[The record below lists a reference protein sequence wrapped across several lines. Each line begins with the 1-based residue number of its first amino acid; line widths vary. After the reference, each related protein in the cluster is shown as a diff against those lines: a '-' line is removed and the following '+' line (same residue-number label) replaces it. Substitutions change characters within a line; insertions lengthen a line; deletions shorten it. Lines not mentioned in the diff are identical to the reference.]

1 MGLTTPLLHLLPK
14 LNFSSEQNCLVVH
27 LKIHKKQMHDSYS
40 RQVLSRE
47 QPDLGLQ
54 LQGPSFLRLGIT
66 HRKKQKKIITLML
79 WYYVITMQLLLHE
92 NITTHITT
100 FSWCFQWL
108 FALPNFNYSSWSATK
123 SICAK
128 CLVYKISPKTIPMF
142 LRETLVETKHL
153 LFHTQTF
160 GALFFSLTWFYPF
173 WGQGYKILLEMC
185 RCASLSLKIGSV

>member
-14 LNFSSEQNCLVVH
+14 LNFSSEQNCLVVY

-79 WYYVITMQLLLHE
+79 LYYVITMQLLLHE
-92 NITTHITT
+92 NITTHIIT
-100 FSWCFQWL
+100 FS
-108 FALPNFNYSSWSATK
+108 
-123 SICAK
+123 
-128 CLVYKISPKTIPMF
+128 
-142 LRETLVETKHL
+142 
-153 LFHTQTF
+153 
-160 GALFFSLTWFYPF
+160 
-173 WGQGYKILLEMC
+173 
-185 RCASLSLKIGSV
+185 